1 MRQAIRPSPGPAAAA
16 PPTGAA
22 FVRRWWGK
30 TLMLIVSVALL
41 TFSFA
46 PFGQFYLAWVAL
58 VPWLLV
64 IHSCR
69 STPRAFVWGW
79 AGGVGFFTANMWW
92 LAWVTGPGMVALLL
106 ILGLY
111 WGLAAAVIRGA
122 RLLGPQDGSNRRLPA
137 TVSIFGIAGIWVASE
152 WLRGTW
158 PFGGLAWQYLG
169 HSQSPILLFCQIADL
184 AGAFGVCFWVAL
196 LNAWAAL
203 LALNRGRFEGLRS
216 SGIAVAIV
224 LVIVAAYGFYRLGQ
238 KTTHPG
244 PTVLV
249 VQPNYPQSN
258 SGEKGADLAEI
269 LNFHL
274 EQTKA
279 ALAAHPKVDLVVWS
293 ETMMPPLNP
302 SALDRFHNPS
312 EATLPEVAQ
321 ARIAAL
327 AERSG
332 AAFLVGGMYWG
343 KWIDRGAT
351 GWRETERRNS
361 AYFFVPG
368 QSAADLRYDKVHLV
382 PFGEYIPFQSTFPP
396 LYRLLLLF
404 SPYPKDYIWLTPGA
418 DDALTVFSL
427 KSGWRFV
434 TPICFEDLVGPLLS
448 RMFRPDASDG
458 RKRADF
464 IVNIT
469 NDGWFRFSEMPQHL
483 QAAVFRSIE
492 NRAPTARSV
501 NTGISGFVDSLGR
514 PYGLIPAG
522 QEGVS
527 VARIDLDNR
536 LTFYTCFGDVFAY
549 ICAAVS
555 TLIAV
560 GAIAG
565 WWRRRRRTNG
575 ISH

>member
-1 MRQAIRPSPGPAAAA
+1 MGQGIGASSGAAAA
-16 PPTGAA
+16 DAPPAGVA

-30 TLMLIVSVALL
+30 ALL
-41 TFSFA
+41 LLLTIVLLTLSFA

-64 IHSCR
+64 IRYSR
-69 STPRAFVWGW
+69 SAPSAFFWGW
-79 AGGVGFFTANMWW
+79 ACGVGFFTANMWW
-92 LAWVTGPGMVALLL
+92 LAWVTGPGMIALLML
-106 ILGLY
+106 LGLY
-111 WGLAAAVIRGA
+111 WGLAGAIIRGA
-122 RLLGPQDGSNRRLPA
+122 ALLGPHDGSSRRLPT
-137 TVSIFGIAGIWVASE
+137 TVRIFGIACIWVASE
-152 WLRGTW
+152 WLRGTL

-169 HSQSPILLFCQIADL
+169 HAQSRFLQVCQIADVT
-184 AGAFGVCFWVAL
+184 GAFGVSFWVAL
-196 LNAWAAL
+196 VNAWAAL
-203 LALNRGRFEGLRS
+203 FVLNRGRLHGLRHPTLAMA
-216 SGIAVAIV
+216 AV
-224 LVIVAAYGFYRLGQ
+224 LLIVATYGFYRFGQ
-238 KTTHPG
+238 KSTRPG

-258 SGEKGADLAEI
+258 SGEKGAGLDEI
-269 LNFHL
+269 LRFHL
-274 EQTKA
+274 EQTRA
-279 ALAAHPKVDLVVWS
+279 ALASHPKVDLVVWS

-302 SALDRFHNPS
+302 SALEHFHDPS

-343 KWIDRGAT
+343 KWIDRGAA
-351 GWRETERRNS
+351 GWRQTEERNS

-368 QSAADLRYDKVHLV
+368 QSAAVLRYDKVHLV
-382 PFGEYIPFQSTFPP
+382 PFGEYIPFETTFPP
-396 LYRLLLLF
+396 LYKLLLLF

-418 DDALTVFSL
+418 DEALTVFSL

-434 TPICFEDLVGPLLS
+434 TPICFEDLDGPLLR
-448 RMFRPDASDG
+448 RMFRPGAGDS

-483 QAAVFRSIE
+483 QAAIFRSIE
-492 NRAPTARSV
+492 NRVPTARSV

-514 PYGLIPAG
+514 PYALIPAG

-527 VARIDLDNR
+527 VARIDLDDR
-536 LTFYTCFGDVFAY
+536 LTFYTRFGDVFAY
-549 ICAAVS
+549 ICAGLT

-560 GAIAG
+560 GALAG
-565 WWRRRRRTNG
+565 RWMRRRRTNG
-575 ISH
+575 T